1 MDYQYPVVQVS
12 KRTVVTLRSF
22 ALYVVW
28 AKLALT
34 CWFCRRTVLPSWAS
48 CVPGLCPET
57 LQMALKL
64 LHLSSTI

>member
-12 KRTVVTLRSF
+12 KRTVATLKSF

-28 AKLALT
+28 TKLELT
-34 CWFCRRTVLPSWAS
+34 CWFCRGMLLPSWAS

-57 LQMALKL
+57 LKRALKL
-64 LHLSSTI
+64 LR